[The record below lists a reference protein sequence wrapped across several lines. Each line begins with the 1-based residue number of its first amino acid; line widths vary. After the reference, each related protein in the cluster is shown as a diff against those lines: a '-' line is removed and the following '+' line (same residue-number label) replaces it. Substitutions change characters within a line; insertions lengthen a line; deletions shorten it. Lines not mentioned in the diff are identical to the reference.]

1 MSVSHPNGDVPPFP
15 FPSSPRL
22 FPKVLPILHYLP
34 LCYSLQML
42 PILKS
47 DRRPQKCQTTVT
59 HLPSHIDASQPPQKR
74 KPFDALWALNWCHTV
89 DVLLPAELRDVI
101 ARTEARQIELGRL
114 KSSNDKYAKVIMKL
128 GDVLEGSFFNEYI
141 KRGEV
146 VLSNG
151 DVRMAAETW

>member
-1 MSVSHPNGDVPPFP
+1 
-15 FPSSPRL
+15 
-22 FPKVLPILHYLP
+22 
-34 LCYSLQML
+34 ML

-59 HLPSHIDASQPPQKR
+59 HLPAFVEAAQPPQKR

-114 KSSNDKYAKVIMKL
+114 KQSNDKYAKVIMKL
-128 GDVLEGSFFNEYI
+128 GDVLEGDFFAEYI
-141 KRGEV
+141 KKGDF
-146 VLSNG
+146 VLL
-151 DVRMAAETW
+151 V